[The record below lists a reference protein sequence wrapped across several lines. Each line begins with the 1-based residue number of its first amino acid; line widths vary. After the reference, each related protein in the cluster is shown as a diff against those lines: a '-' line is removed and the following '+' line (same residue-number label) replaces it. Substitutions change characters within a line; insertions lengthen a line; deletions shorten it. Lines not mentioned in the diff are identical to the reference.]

1 MRYYLLGLLLTI
13 LLVIF
18 IAGRQGDF
26 TQRTPIEIFDDMDRQ
41 QKIKPQKPSDFFP
54 DGRAARMPI
63 PGTIPT
69 HIPVENEYLYTGRI
83 GNRWGNGIPIPVTES
98 LLLRGQERYSIH
110 CAICHGATG
119 AGNGIT
125 SQYGLVGIANLHQ
138 ERLLKMDDGEIYNT
152 ITHGKGTM
160 YGYGSNIQLEDRWA
174 IVAYIRALQRSQNA
188 SLDDLPPEQR
198 TRLTASQKPPTP

>member
-1 MRYYLLGLLLTI
+1 MRLYLLGLLFAI
-13 LLVIF
+13 LCVII

-41 QKIKPQKPSDFFP
+41 AKVKPQKPSEFFA
-54 DGRAARMPI
+54 DQRAARMPI

-83 GNRWGNGIPIPVTES
+83 GNNWGDGIPIPVTEA
-98 LLLRGQERYSIH
+98 LITRGQERYQIH
-110 CAICHGATG
+110 CAVCHGATG

-138 ERLLKMDDGEIYNT
+138 ERILKMDDGEIYNT

-174 IVAYIRALQRSQNA
+174 IVAYIRALQIAQNA
-188 SLDDLPPEQR
+188 TINDLPPEER
-198 TRLTASQKPPTP
+198 TRLTATPNSN